1 MRILI
6 REDEG
11 SIGDPRY
18 PHPKF
23 RGHTRTTPVLSQ
35 REEQWGAKVLPISVH
50 YWKEPVSLI
59 FVIQG

>member
-35 REEQWGAKVLPISVH
+35 GEQQRGAKVLPISVH
-50 YWKEPVSLI
+50 NRKEKVGLVQ
-59 FVIQG
+59 F